1 MVRRVEPRAISRG
14 DRPAAVCVWVVSGV
28 GGVCL
33 FFLKGKTM
41 QFFAMTVS
49 AAVRGCRD
57 GAILAAVWLLLRQLL
72 A

>member
-1 MVRRVEPRAISRG
+1 M
-14 DRPAAVCVWVVSGV
+14 CV
-28 GGVCL
+28 GGGH
-33 FFLKGKTM
+33 FFDERKVVM
-41 QFFAMTVS
+41 QFFTMTVS